1 MPNSILVEVALSAL
15 LFFASAFDL
24 TQRRIPNR
32 LLLVGLIVAIP
43 LHLMVVSPLAM
54 LATMFAGATL
64 GLILFLPLYVLGA
77 MAAGDVKLMA
87 TVGAFTGPLLVFQI
101 ALATYCIGGVL
112 ALAIVLALRRASTA
126 FANVGAVMR
135 PLMMRLRGVPLVSE
149 PMPHPSVGGMPYA
162 VAITLGTLLVLWL
175 QHC

>member
-1 MPNSILVEVALSAL
+1 MLVEVALIVL
-15 LFFASAFDL
+15 LFCASAFDL
-24 TQRRIPNR
+24 AQRRIPNR
-32 LLLVGLIVAIP
+32 LLLVGLIVAVP
-43 LHLMVVSPLAM
+43 LHMLSGSLLTM
-54 LATMFAGATL
+54 LATMFAGATV
-64 GLILFLPLYVLGA
+64 GLILFLPMYVLGA

-112 ALAIVLALRRASTA
+112 ALAIVLALRRASVA

-135 PLMMRLRGVPLVSE
+135 PLMMRLRGVPLVTE

-175 QHC
+175 QHR